1 MKQLARWSPLSAIVA
16 TLIGLGVAA
25 APAQVSAYPPAPSTT
40 TTIATTTT
48 LPIATTTTIQSGG
61 PTTTTIRTTTTIP
74 AITTTTSVAS
84 GGATTTTIGGGLPST
99 GQDSFDV
106 VQAGAIALLVG
117 ASFVAVASV
126 RRRQRLSARAA
137 TTSK

>member
-16 TLIGLGVAA
+16 TLIGLVVAA
-25 APAQVSAYPPAPSTT
+25 APAPASAYPPAPS

-74 AITTTTSVAS
+74 AITTTTSLAS
-84 GGATTTTIGGGLPST
+84 GGPTTTTIGGGLPST